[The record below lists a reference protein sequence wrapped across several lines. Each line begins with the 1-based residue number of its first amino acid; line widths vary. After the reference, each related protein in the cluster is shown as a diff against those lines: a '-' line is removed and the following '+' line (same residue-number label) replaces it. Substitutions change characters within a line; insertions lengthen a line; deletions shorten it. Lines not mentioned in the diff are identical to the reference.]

1 MCGIVGIASNKDL
14 SLLDL
19 DIMISPLTRRGPD
32 YKDKWISQNKNIFFG
47 HTRLSII
54 DLENSQQPMID
65 RNTKNILIFN
75 GEIYNFLELKNELI
89 SAGY

>member
-19 DIMISPLTRRGPD
+19 DIMIYPLTRRGPD

-47 HTRLSII
+47 HTRLSILDI
-54 DLENSQQPMID
+54 SKNGIQPMNSNDKRFI
-65 RNTKNILIFN
+65 ISYN
-75 GEIYNFLELKNELI
+75 GEIYNHYDLRSKLKI
-89 SAGY
+89 P